1 MPSGHIHR
9 KRGRTARW
17 VGSTLLFLL
26 SLPGARADVVE
37 DWTRIALRTA
47 ISSRQPPLLAV
58 QAMAMVHVAM
68 FETMNFIEGR
78 YVPRYVVKPPQPV
91 NISSA
96 VAGAA
101 AAHSVLVRL
110 YPEQEPVLD
119 ERLQRSIAAVPD
131 AEKASALVTGRALA
145 ANIHAI
151 WGAHPRVPA
160 HDSGADDVLWYW
172 TVGRFAEAEGLGTL
186 ESARLHALVS
196 MALAELH
203 GAERRCIPCASGAAV
218 RAILESASG
227 SVSAARLTP
236 MRAVANAGLR
246 QASIEAD
253 EKLGRIIGL
262 RAAASYPPTSR
273 P

>member
-9 KRGRTARW
+9 KRERTARW
-17 VGSTLLFLL
+17 IGSTLLFLL

-37 DWTRIALRTA
+37 DWTRIALHAA
-47 ISSRQPPLLAV
+47 ISSRQQTVPAV

-78 YVPRYVVKPPQPV
+78 FVPRFIVKPPQPV

-96 VAGAA
+96 AAGAA
-101 AAHSVLVRL
+101 AAHFVLARL
-110 YPEQEPVLD
+110 YPEQEPMLD
-119 ERLQRSIAAVPD
+119 ASLRRSIAANPD
-131 AEKASALVTGRALA
+131 ADKASALETGRALA
-145 ANIHAI
+145 ANIYAV
-151 WGAHPRVPA
+151 WAGSPWTPA
-160 HDSGADDVLWYW
+160 RDSRTDYLLWYW
-172 TVGRFAEAEGLGTL
+172 TVAQFVEAEGLGAL

-196 MALAELH
+196 LALGELQR
-203 GAERRCIPCASGAAV
+203 AERQCIPCASGAVV

-227 SVSAARLTP
+227 SMSSARLTP
-236 MRAVANAGLR
+236 MRAVANAGPR

-262 RAAASYPPTSR
+262 RAAASYPPTGR